1 MVWAVCYWVGPANQ
15 CDLGNTVQAAC
26 RALLTGTC
34 IQTASVAKIRQLSIQ
49 LVAAAVNQLQMCLNF
64 CLISRSLYWSSDIK
78 TDWNTL
84 VSMWQT
90 AQNRSPWRIFFSA
103 FLYPNEKDVGAHTG
117 SWNEERNEEIW
128 KRGHRPV
135 PGIFCS
141 YLLYYRVDSSVPG
154 HMVWINKAVHECML
168 TVQYREMQMC
178 IDSPLT

>member
-1 MVWAVCYWVGPANQ
+1 MVWAVCYWVGPTNQ

-90 AQNRSPWRIFFSA
+90 AQNRSPWRIPSVLFYIQMRKTLERTQAPGTKNAMRRFERGGIVQFQVSFVRICCITVLTQV
-103 FLYPNEKDVGAHTG
+103 FLVTWYE
-117 SWNEERNEEIW
+117 
-128 KRGHRPV
+128 
-135 PGIFCS
+135 
-141 YLLYYRVDSSVPG
+141 
-154 HMVWINKAVHECML
+154 
-168 TVQYREMQMC
+168 
-178 IDSPLT
+178 